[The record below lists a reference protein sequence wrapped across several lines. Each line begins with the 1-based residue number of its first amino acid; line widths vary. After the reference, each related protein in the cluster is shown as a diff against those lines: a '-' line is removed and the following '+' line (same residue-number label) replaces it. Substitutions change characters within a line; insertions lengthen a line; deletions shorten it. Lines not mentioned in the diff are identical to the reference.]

1 MPLSRRLSLLFSSS
15 SPSSTITTTTTAT
28 KTTTTTTN
36 TTTGP
41 SRRKDMHT
49 LSIATSFE
57 PSLSSL
63 DESSQ
68 NTTDTTTSDKSPIS
82 STATAITSSPNT
94 RRPRRKTIRRIL
106 NRLRS
111 ASESSKNPAD
121 SPTSPKDRNAV
132 KSLKRRS
139 ESDILEQTCQ
149 RLSNETKEPIDFA
162 AIHIPL
168 PDTVSS
174 RCSPTTLPEPTVE
187 CGDSG
192 YYSIAPSA
200 PTSRTPSAAPTP
212 STLSLDLTL
221 SLPPHTLALI
231 QRLNRCTQF
240 LEYQEMLTTRFST
253 NLAFLF
259 GKKEVAVVK
268 TRKLSDDTKELLIIT
283 LTKLRELVGKTMVHK
298 TILCRRSRG
307 VIGEVIEDLIGKE
320 KERRDSGVETS
331 VTAPST
337 TVQSSNPENE
347 IKVQESKFKQGLQ
360 VLRGDLVMQ
369 KRLDE
374 VLRAGIL
381 GSCGDERL
389 MMGLPSRS
397 ERLCLRR
404 FVGFV
409 EGRVGELGVAYSRV
423 ERVVGG
429 LEKMEEG
436 E

>member
-1 MPLSRRLSLLFSSS
+1 
-15 SPSSTITTTTTAT
+15 
-28 KTTTTTTN
+28 
-36 TTTGP
+36 
-41 SRRKDMHT
+41 MHT
-49 LSIATSFE
+49 LNISTSFE
-57 PSLSSL
+57 PSPLSTV
-63 DESSQ
+63 ESSPTSI
-68 NTTDTTTSDKSPIS
+68 NTASTTASEKSPIS
-82 STATAITSSPNT
+82 STATPLPSSPGT

-111 ASESSKNPAD
+111 SSDSSQIPSN
-121 SPTSPKDRNAV
+121 SPTSSNDKNAV
-132 KSLKRRS
+132 ESHERRTGS
-139 ESDILEQTCQ
+139 ESLEKTCD
-149 RLSNETKEPIDFA
+149 RLSNGTKEPIDFA

-168 PDTVSS
+168 PETVSS
-174 RCSPTTLPEPTVE
+174 RCGPTTAPDPTVE

-192 YYSIAPSA
+192 YYSFTA
-200 PTSRTPSAAPTP
+200 
-212 STLSLDLTL
+212 TLSLDLTL
-221 SLPPHTLALI
+221 SLPPQTVAI
-231 QRLNRCTQF
+231 IKRLNRCTQF

-268 TRKLSDDTKELLIIT
+268 TRKLDDDTKELLIIT

-298 TILCRRSRG
+298 MILCRRSRG
-307 VIGEVIEDLIGKE
+307 VVREVIEDLVGME
-320 KERRDSGVETS
+320 RERRDSGVETS
-331 VTAPST
+331 TPADDT
-337 TVQSSNPENE
+337 TVQSSTNPETE
-347 IKVQESKFKQGLQ
+347 IQVQEPRLKQGLH
-360 VLRGDLVMQ
+360 VLRTDLAMQ
-369 KRLDE
+369 KRLDQ

-429 LEKMEEG
+429 LEKMELRE
-436 E
+436 